1 MGPEGPFAGR
11 RANRRDNP
19 VYIHLF
25 NSPPAYTAGDHVRG
39 LLLISQARSPRI
51 NIVLRGFSI
60 TPHSS
65 GKPTYIELCR
75 ESQDLFVSTGNSSNF
90 DLLPTSSSN
99 PGKAELPF
107 SFTFAQHVS
116 LPPPADRDWLHPED
130 SFNHPRFQHSPG
142 FPLPPSC
149 AATST
154 DVQIVYQLEVTME
167 SSDPDSLPVRVRQ
180 ELKYTP
186 PPPDFHPTLLQ
197 PDTNF
202 GTTLPK
208 HCSHQKF
215 IRTRKL
221 FQDYEE
227 RAGKLK
233 KIKEKLAD
241 KELLFG
247 FQGSDEIPYAKF
259 SISATP
265 ARVLVVG
272 SQVPVVISIKHLQ
285 RSESLASPPDLFI
298 RRLKVQLSFVFNVF
312 TPGDPSARPPKKQ
325 HVHAERGHIML
336 CDKKYEKGSG
346 RLLYDGLS
354 LLDIANVKLTGH
366 DFTPS
371 FTTYGL
377 NLEYELQIEI
387 TGKCA
392 DREWSSIVCTQP
404 VYLTTA
410 PRVAN
415 LSELEDGFLVYD
427 LEPRPAYQEVDPM
440 EPPHYLNVSWGAQPL
455 ATTPSIHEFGSRHM
469 APPIADT
476 VPPPEYTAS

>member
-1 MGPEGPFAGR
+1 
-11 RANRRDNP
+11 
-19 VYIHLF
+19 
-25 NSPPAYTAGDHVRG
+25 
-39 LLLISQARSPRI
+39 
-51 NIVLRGFSI
+51 
-60 TPHSS
+60 
-65 GKPTYIELCR
+65 
-75 ESQDLFVSTGNSSNF
+75 
-90 DLLPTSSSN
+90 
-99 PGKAELPF
+99 
-107 SFTFAQHVS
+107 
-116 LPPPADRDWLHPED
+116 
-130 SFNHPRFQHSPG
+130 
-142 FPLPPSC
+142 
-149 AATST
+149 
-154 DVQIVYQLEVTME
+154 ME
-167 SSDPDSLPVRVRQ
+167 SSDPDGLPVRVRQ

-186 PPPDFHPTLLQ
+186 LPPDLHPTLLQ

-227 RAGKLK
+227 RAGKLM
-233 KIKEKLAD
+233 KIKDKLAD

-247 FQGSDEIPYAKF
+247 FQSLAEIPYVKF
-259 SISATP
+259 TISATP

-272 SQVPVVISIKHLQ
+272 SQVPVVISVQHLQ

-298 RRLKVQLSFVFNVF
+298 RRLKVQLNFVFNIF

-325 HVHAERGHIML
+325 HMHSERGHIMI

-346 RLLYDGLS
+346 KLLYNGLS
-354 LLDIANVKLTGH
+354 LLDIADVKLTGH

-410 PRVAN
+410 PRTAN
-415 LSELEDGFLVYD
+415 PSELEDGLPVYD
-427 LEPRPAYQEVDPM
+427 LEPRPAYQEVDSM
-440 EPPHYLNVSWGAQPL
+440 EPPHYLNVGWDSQPL
-455 ATTPSIHEFGSRHM
+455 ATTPSIHELGSRHM

>member
-1 MGPEGPFAGR
+1 MAPEGPFAGR

-39 LLLISQARSPRI
+39 LLLISQSRSPRI
-51 NIVLRGFSI
+51 NIVLRGFSV

-75 ESQDLFVSTGNSSNF
+75 ESQDLFVSAGNSSNL

-107 SFTFAQHVS
+107 SFTFAQH
-116 LPPPADRDWLHPED
+116 
-130 SFNHPRFQHSPG
+130 
-142 FPLPPSC
+142 
-149 AATST
+149 
-154 DVQIVYQLEVTME
+154 IVYQLEVTME
-167 SSDPDSLPVRVRQ
+167 SSDPDGLPVRVRQ

-186 PPPDFHPTLLQ
+186 LPPDLHPTLLQ

-227 RAGKLK
+227 RAGKLM
-233 KIKEKLAD
+233 KIKDKLAD

-247 FQGSDEIPYAKF
+247 FQSLAEIPYVKF
-259 SISATP
+259 TISATP

-272 SQVPVVISIKHLQ
+272 SQVPVVISVQHLQ

-298 RRLKVQLSFVFNVF
+298 RRLKVQLNFVFNIF

-325 HVHAERGHIML
+325 HMHSERGHIMI

-346 RLLYDGLS
+346 KLLYNGLS
-354 LLDIANVKLTGH
+354 LLDIADVKLTGH

-392 DREWSSIVCTQP
+392 DREWSSIASVSRGGFHGATSLPQCG
-404 VYLTTA
+404 LGFSA
-410 PRVAN
+410 PGNYAIN
-415 LSELEDGFLVYD
+415 
-427 LEPRPAYQEVDPM
+427 
-440 EPPHYLNVSWGAQPL
+440 
-455 ATTPSIHEFGSRHM
+455 T
-469 APPIADT
+469 
-476 VPPPEYTAS
+476 